1 MARPLTNLEQNVAK
15 LEAASAD
22 LREATREAHEAI
34 QTLRLL
40 KRDITR
46 LLETDAP
53 KLVETAINE
62 KVRTGLEEYAD
73 TVNNAMRDAVAHVGR
88 TFDELARLYVGDE
101 RNPDEYLPTL
111 AERRRAKLKEGT

>member
-1 MARPLTNLEQNVAK
+1 MTDSTPLARLEERIAK
-15 LEAASAD
+15 LEAASTSI
-22 LREATREAHEAI
+22 REATREAHEAI

-40 KRDITR
+40 KRDIAG

-53 KLVETAINE
+53 KLVETAIDE
-62 KVRTGLEEYAD
+62 KVRTGLEEYRS
-73 TVNNAMRDAVAHVGR
+73 TVNKAMRDSVAHVGR

-111 AERRRAKLKEGT
+111 AERRRSAGR